1 MTPKSLIWFYKPFRV
16 LYFIMFVGWNHLGY
30 GIAVQC
36 CSLFGVWLRILI
48 LFRIFFWT
56 AFNAQFIALTF
67 NVELQLKWM
76 FLWMWVRVCVT
87 LLLFPVTGSNLL
99 ESFIPGRFFSLYSI
113 KSSDKG
119 LALPTTTM
127 PTTMHKKFMNNK
139 YSVSVFESHV
149 SGFVGWEQYT
159 APSK

>member
-1 MTPKSLIWFYKPFRV
+1 MHSLLPSPSM
-16 LYFIMFVGWNHLGY
+16 LN
-30 GIAVQC
+30 
-36 CSLFGVWLRILI
+36 
-48 LFRIFFWT
+48 
-56 AFNAQFIALTF
+56 FNSNECFC
-67 NVELQLKWM
+67 ECEC
-76 FLWMWVRVCVT
+76 VCVT